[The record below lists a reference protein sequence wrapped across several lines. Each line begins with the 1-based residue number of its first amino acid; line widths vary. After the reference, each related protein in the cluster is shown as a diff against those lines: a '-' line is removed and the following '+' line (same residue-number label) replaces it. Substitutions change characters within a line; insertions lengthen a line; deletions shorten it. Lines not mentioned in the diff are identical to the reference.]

1 MKLFL
6 ETTKW
11 NVDCTNNAYYLSD
24 DKTKL
29 YAYVRP
35 GESAVRTLKNFIRFD
50 TRGRTFKEIPNTYG
64 YFHDDE
70 LKNVSKS
77 WKVKGSKGDEY
88 TITEEENGYTCTCSG
103 FKFRAQCKHIKEL
116 ENERTH

>member
-1 MKLFL
+1 MKLFQ

-11 NVDCTNNAYYLSD
+11 DVDCPNHAYYLSD

-29 YAYVRP
+29 YAYVP
-35 GESAVRTLKNFIRFD
+35 AGSKEVRTLKNFIRID

-64 YFHDDE
+64 YVHDSE
-70 LKNVSKS
+70 INNVSKS

-88 TITEEENGYTCTCSG
+88 TITEEENGYSCTCSG
-103 FKFRAQCKHIKEL
+103 FKFRAQCKHINNIK
-116 ENERTH
+116 